1 MNRRK
6 LFSSLAIAAILARIA
21 SRRANAGEARIEP
34 DISLLAG
41 IPANQAFVTFTSP
54 AGFAIKV
61 PEGWMRHN
69 GGRETVFSDAYNRI
83 ALSVE
88 QASQPLDFAY
98 ATSTLAP
105 EIEKM
110 EKAVHITEI
119 AEIKLKPG
127 RTVKIAYDANSEPH
141 EITNRRVREENERFY
156 FVKDDRLVM
165 LSLTTP
171 KGADNVDQW
180 RLISS
185 SFRWT

>member
-6 LFSSLAIAAILARIA
+6 LFSSVAIATIVARFTA
-21 SRRANAGEARIEP
+21 RRAKAGEAGIEP
-34 DISLLAG
+34 DISRLAD
-41 IPANQAFVTFTSP
+41 IPDDQAFVTFSSP

-61 PEGWMRHN
+61 PEGWARHN
-69 GGRETVFSDAYNRI
+69 GGRETMFSNAYNRI

-88 QASQPLDFAY
+88 QASRPFDFAY

-110 EKAVHITEI
+110 GKAVHITEI
-119 AEIKLKPG
+119 AEITLKPG
-127 RTVKIAYDANSEPH
+127 RTVKIAYDAISEPH
-141 EITNRRVREENERFY
+141 EFANRRIRQENERFY
-156 FVKDDRLVM
+156 FVRDDRLVT
-165 LSLTTP
+165 LNLTTP

-180 RLISS
+180 KRISS

>member
-1 MNRRK
+1 MNRRN
-6 LFSSLAIAAILARIA
+6 LFSSLAVAAILARSA
-21 SRRANAGEARIEP
+21 QRRANAAEGTIDPE
-34 DISLLAG
+34 ISLLAD
-41 IPANQAFVTFTSP
+41 IPNDQVFIPFSSP
-54 AGFAIKV
+54 AGFTLKV
-61 PEGWMRHN
+61 PKGWARHD
-69 GGRETVFSDAYNRI
+69 GGRETVFSDQYNRI

-88 QASQPLDFAY
+88 QASRPFDLAY

-105 EIEKM
+105 EIKTM
-110 EKAVHITEI
+110 GKAVSITEV

-141 EITNRRVREENERFY
+141 EVTNKRLRQENERFY
-156 FVKDDRLVM
+156 FVRDDRLVM

-180 RLISS
+180 RMISS